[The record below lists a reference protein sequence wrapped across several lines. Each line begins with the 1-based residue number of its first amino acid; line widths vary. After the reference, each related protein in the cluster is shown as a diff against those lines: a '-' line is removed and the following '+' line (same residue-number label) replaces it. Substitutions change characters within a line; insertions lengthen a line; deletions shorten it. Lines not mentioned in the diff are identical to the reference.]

1 MTPYNAVSMQ
11 KILAKLKLLIIKLKI
26 NYTGYS
32 WWLSG
37 KESTCLLPA
46 GDMGSTPG
54 PRRSHMLWSKLSL
67 CATSTELVC

>member
-37 KESTCLLPA
+37 KESTCQC
-46 GDMGSTPG
+46 
-54 PRRSHMLWSKLSL
+54 RRHGFYPWSEKIPH
-67 CATSTELVC
+67 AVEQAKPVCHKY